1 MKAIITGASNGIG
14 KDMAELLSSR
24 GYEVVLV
31 ARSEDK
37 LKQLQNS
44 LPTPAEVVVADLSRP
59 ESCFALYERY
69 QNEPIDLLVNNA
81 GYGIF
86 GRFDETELSDEL
98 NMLDLNIKAVHIL
111 TKLFVK
117 KMEEQNHGF
126 ILNVASSAAF
136 FVGPL
141 LSSYYASKAYVLR
154 LTQAVQAEVNKS
166 NKKVHL
172 SVLCPGPVDTGFNQ
186 RAGVQF
192 GLKGLDS
199 RGVAEY
205 ALRQMFQRKQVI
217 IPGITMKIAK
227 FGSRFLPDRLI
238 TEVAYHFQRKKQ

>member
-1 MKAIITGASNGIG
+1 
-14 KDMAELLSSR
+14 
-24 GYEVVLV
+24 
-31 ARSEDK
+31 
-37 LKQLQNS
+37 
-44 LPTPAEVVVADLSRP
+44 
-59 ESCFALYERY
+59 
-69 QNEPIDLLVNNA
+69 
-81 GYGIF
+81 
-86 GRFDETELSDEL
+86 
-98 NMLDLNIKAVHIL
+98 
-111 TKLFVK
+111 
-117 KMEEQNHGF
+117 MEEQNHGF

-154 LTQAVQAEVNKS
+154 LTQAVQAEVDKS

-205 ALRQMFQRKQVI
+205 ALQQMFQRKQVI